1 MSSSFSAARSRAAEK
16 AARLRVWQERKV
28 VLCILHENAKRLLG
42 VMLSACGCVETWL
55 RTECT
60 ATTLEAGEP
69 YASREI
75 TP

>member
-1 MSSSFSAARSRAAEK
+1 MSSSFSAARSRAVEEAT
-16 AARLRVWQERKV
+16 RLRVWQERTV
-28 VLCILHENAKRLLG
+28 ALRLPHDIANRLRG

-55 RTECT
+55 RTECA
-60 ATTLEAGEP
+60 ATPLEAGEP